1 MDTGVVIGMI
11 GVAAIIKMTIEE
23 AKATIM
29 TEVVTEIDKEGMI
42 IENIGDI
49 MTTAVEAT
57 TTTMIGGVGAEE
69 EITIEGIDNTT
80 TEDMEGEAVVDTE
93 EVDMEIE
100 EDEINR
106 EAMQTLV

>member
-80 TEDMEGEAVVDTE
+80 TEDMVGEAVVDTE

>member
-93 EVDMEIE
+93 EVDMVSY
-100 EDEINR
+100 DSF
-106 EAMQTLV
+106 L

>member
-1 MDTGVVIGMI
+1 MDTGVVMGAI

-23 AKATIM
+23 AKVTIM
-29 TEVVTEIDKEGMI
+29 TEVVTEIEEEGMI
-42 IENIGDI
+42 IEKIGDI
-49 MTTAVEAT
+49 MTTAVVAT

-80 TEDMEGEAVVDTE
+80 TEDMVGEAVVDTE

-106 EAMQTLV
+106 EAMQILV